1 MNKLPRTPKAGNR
14 KTIKSPVGEV
24 RSSMGKKYEV
34 GDKKGKSLIPSGY
47 LKSPNL
53 GMWISSWQSQKKSIR
68 DIRKVHTK
76 WNGKEGNT

>member
-1 MNKLPRTPKAGNR
+1 MKKYFPKPPKVKAKG
-14 KTIKSPVGEV
+14 T
-24 RSSMGKKYEV
+24 MGKKTEPE
-34 GDKKGKSLIPSGY
+34 DKKGKSLIPSGY

-68 DIRKVHTK
+68 DIRKVHTP